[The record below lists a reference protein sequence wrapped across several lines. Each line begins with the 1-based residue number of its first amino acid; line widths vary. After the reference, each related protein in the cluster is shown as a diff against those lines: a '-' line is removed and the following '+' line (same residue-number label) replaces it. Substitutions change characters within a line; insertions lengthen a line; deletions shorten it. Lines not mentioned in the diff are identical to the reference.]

1 MKEQGKKVGPFRCP
15 RCGSV
20 TWGNL
25 QFCSECGFQ
34 LNNECPECGA
44 TWRYYHE
51 YKFCPFCGARLKKI
65 IY

>member
-1 MKEQGKKVGPFRCP
+1 MKEQEKKADAFRCP

-25 QFCSECGFQ
+25 QFCSECGLP
-34 LNNECPECGA
+34 LNNECQECGA

-51 YKFCPFCGARLKKI
+51 YNFCPSCGARLKKK